1 MLSNQ
6 FHHFDII
13 FFFQINSKTIRFK
26 VRFSDRRRDGS
37 LDGGIGGG
45 PDHLRH
51 VQGCQQTDDHR
62 KCESHQEVR
71 RKKRFSDRRMNCSLE
86 DLSTY
91 VDLLI
96 QNKRLLLVKVKK

>member
-1 MLSNQ
+1 M
-6 FHHFDII
+6 
-13 FFFQINSKTIRFK
+13 
-26 VRFSDRRRDGS
+26 RFSDRRGDGS
-37 LDGGIGGG
+37 LDGGVGGG
-45 PDHLRH
+45 PDNLRY

-71 RKKRFSDRRMNCSLE
+71 RKKRFSDRRMNYSLE

-96 QNKRLLLVKVKK
+96 QNKRVLLVKVKT